1 MRLLSV
7 FLLVLVFAGMGL
19 FAQHNGQTTDVS
31 FLYWNWT
38 GVPIWMPAAAS
49 SVIVLLIGC
58 LYVAAGGITWRR
70 RHRRLK
76 RQVGDLDPLGAQTVP

>member
-49 SVIVLLIGC
+49 
-58 LYVAAGGITWRR
+58 
-70 RHRRLK
+70 
-76 RQVGDLDPLGAQTVP
+76 VPV